1 MCSLFLKDTNKER
14 KDWNIFIGSTNQCGV
29 KWKLGGREIIVRFV
43 CGGLFILFQ
52 FTYHTGVKKFVVD
65 IGWRDKIF
73 DGTVQTE
80 KLLYIIRLKA

>member
-1 MCSLFLKDTNKER
+1 MFRFL
-14 KDWNIFIGSTNQCGV
+14 
-29 KWKLGGREIIVRFV
+29 
-43 CGGLFILFQ
+43 CGGLFVLFLL
-52 FTYHTGVKKFVVD
+52 TYQTEVKKFVVD